1 MRACLQTLA
10 QQMQITEQDISQ
22 RKELL
27 NFTASDIA
35 CLTAC
40 SDWIAP
46 LIPNIVSELYLQ
58 QTQIDEIANLIGD
71 QQTLINLHSA
81 MTRYIT
87 ELFSGDYG
95 MNYVEKR
102 LRIGKVHQRIGVSSK
117 LYLSGV
123 HMLQNLLISD
133 IHEYFTRHKQSP
145 AKTTN
150 ALRKLFYF
158 DNQLVFDTYVSS
170 MQNELEEVNQQ
181 LNECSENLE
190 KTIHDRTHQLVEL
203 SMRDSLTGLYNQRAF
218 YQEANKVF
226 ELCQRTDLHF
236 SLLYIDFNKFK
247 QVNDHHGHRI
257 GDQVIKAFANAC
269 RDSLRKTETTA
280 RFGGDEFVILL
291 PNTPIENAEIV
302 CRRLTSE
309 FERQLDVDVSL
320 SIGGA
325 SYFPGSSL
333 NLDTIIQLADRQ
345 MYIAKK
351 AAHISDTSEFRFMLR
366 DSGSHNDAGLKKHN
380 TRH

>member
-1 MRACLQTLA
+1 
-10 QQMQITEQDISQ
+10 MQITEQDILQ

-27 NFTASDIA
+27 SFTVNDCLVLRA
-35 CLTAC
+35 CAE
-40 SDWIAP
+40 WITP

-58 QTQIDEIANLIGD
+58 QTQIDEIAKLIGD

-81 MTRYIT
+81 MSQYIAD
-87 ELFSGDYG
+87 LFSGNYDLS
-95 MNYVEKR
+95 YVEKR
-102 LRIGKVHQRIGVSSK
+102 LRVGKVHQRIGVSSK

-123 HMLQNLLISD
+123 HLLQNLLIRELD
-133 IHEYFTRHKQSP
+133 EYFTRHQQSP
-145 AKTTN
+145 AQTIN

-158 DNQLVFDTYVSS
+158 DNQLVFDTYISS
-170 MQNELEEVNQQ
+170 MQSQIEEVNQQ
-181 LNECSENLE
+181 LDQYSENLE
-190 KTIHDRTHQLVEL
+190 KAISDRTQQLEEL

-218 YQEANKVF
+218 YQEASKVL
-226 ELCQRTDLHF
+226 ELCQRTELHF

-302 CRRLTSE
+302 CRRLASE

-325 SYFPGSSL
+325 SYFPGSKL
-333 NLDTIIQLADRQ
+333 NLDTIIQQADRQ
-345 MYIAKK
+345 MYLAKK
-351 AAHISDTSEFRFMLR
+351 AAHVSHTSEFRFMPR
-366 DSGSHNDAGLKKHN
+366 TSKKLSD